1 MSTQPP
7 GWPEP
12 PPGGWPGQPAPAGRQ
27 APASG
32 LPPSPTPRR
41 SRFPLWTVLILGAV
55 AVAAILI
62 VMTQRRGGVMNPYEL
77 GMRNPLTPEQAK
89 AQVVDAAEEIVSV
102 AGVPVMKDEATV
114 YLDSCNDQGEA
125 PFRGLASI
133 WYPLAPSG
141 EDAKNDTAAFLR
153 ALEGAGWTV
162 VPSPYP
168 GRPPISAEKN
178 GVTVSFEV
186 QGNGKSTL
194 ARVITAQGECRDVT
208 TTRDTRPSG
217 ERIPGL

>member
-1 MSTQPP
+1 
-7 GWPEP
+7 
-12 PPGGWPGQPAPAGRQ
+12 
-27 APASG
+27 
-32 LPPSPTPRR
+32 
-41 SRFPLWTVLILGAV
+41 
-55 AVAAILI
+55 VAAILI

-162 VPSPYP
+162 VPS
-168 GRPPISAEKN
+168 
-178 GVTVSFEV
+178 
-186 QGNGKSTL
+186 Q
-194 ARVITAQGECRDVT
+194 
-208 TTRDTRPSG
+208 
-217 ERIPGL
+217 